1 MKDKII
7 LAIETSCDETAVAV
21 MQGNKLLSNALHS
34 QIDLHKKYGGVVP
47 GIAKLAHIEKFDD
60 VFNQAVDEAGI
71 KLEDI
76 DYVAVTRGLGLAI
89 ALEVGINKAKELATK
104 LNVPLLGM
112 SHMAGHLFSALM
124 KENVFEFEHI
134 QYPNLGLLVS
144 GGHTAIVLIKDL
156 FTIEKI
162 GESVDDAAGE
172 AYDKFAMMLGLE
184 YPGGPMVS
192 KLAAEYAPKLEIKLS
207 RIHRHVYVNGYQDG
221 QIKYSLPIPMASSGD
236 LNMSYSGLKTAVKQL
251 INELSGASAKLNIKE
266 TGRAEKLT
274 QDQIGELCVM
284 FEAAALNALILK
296 LEQAI
301 KHFSPHELWLG
312 GGVSASPRLQTM
324 LTELAA
330 KHNLISKIA
339 DDRKLLTDNAGMIA
353 AAAFVAL
360 KQQDEQGDISCN
372 IAELYE
378 VGNFGKL
385 DRVTNLSL

>member
-1 MKDKII
+1 MSDKLI
-7 LAIETSCDETAVAV
+7 LAIETSCDETSVAV
-21 MQGNKLLSNALHS
+21 LRGNKILSNVLHS

-60 VFNQAVDEAGI
+60 VFNQAVEEAGI
-71 KLEDI
+71 KLEDV
-76 DYVAVTRGLGLAI
+76 DYVAVTKGLGLAI
-89 ALEVGINKAKELATK
+89 SLEVGISKAKEIATK
-104 LNVPLLGM
+104 LNVPLLGIN
-112 SHMAGHLFSALM
+112 HMAGHLFSALV
-124 KENVFEFEHI
+124 EGNGFSFEDI

-172 AYDKFAMMLGLE
+172 AYDKFAMMLGLD

-192 KLAAEYAPKLEIKLS
+192 KLAAEYADKLGIKLVKNQRS
-207 RIHRHVYVNGYQDG
+207 LYVNGYQQG
-221 QIKYSLPIPMASSGD
+221 NLKYSLPIPMANSGD

-251 INELSGASAKLNIKE
+251 INELSGSNTKLNIKE

-296 LEQAI
+296 LERAI
-301 KHFSPHELWLG
+301 NQFSPHQLWLG
-312 GGVSASPRLQTM
+312 GGVASSPRLQAM
-324 LTELAA
+324 LTELAI
-330 KHNLISKIA
+330 KHNLTSKIA
-339 DDRKLLTDNAGMIA
+339 DDRKLLTDNAGMIG

-360 KQQDEQGDISCN
+360 KQLDGQGFISTN
-372 IAELYE
+372 IAELYQ
-378 VGNFGKL
+378 VDDFDKL
-385 DRVTNLSL
+385 DRDPNLSL